1 MTDFIAIPCKEIPSQ
16 TITSVMKAVDITE
29 YTLFQKTQCFKNAT
43 QLFLCLLII
52 PVISLAVA

>member
-29 YTLFQKTQCFKNAT
+29 YTLFQKTSTF
-43 QLFLCLLII
+43 LFFE
-52 PVISLAVA
+52 